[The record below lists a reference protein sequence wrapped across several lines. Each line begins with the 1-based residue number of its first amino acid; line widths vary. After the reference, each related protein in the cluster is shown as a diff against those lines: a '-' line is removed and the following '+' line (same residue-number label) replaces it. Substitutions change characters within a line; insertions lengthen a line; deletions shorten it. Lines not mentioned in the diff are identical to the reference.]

1 MYAPWPEAVL
11 RQPAFGE
18 VRDADGRL
26 LFRGPR

>member
-1 MYAPWPEAVL
+1 MYANWSEAVL

-18 VRDADGRL
+18 VRDASGLL